1 MPWCGGNMVSNL
13 IDSKLLENHKVEIK
27 SYFETWLSLQIPR
40 RIRQMDDSEV
50 HINAFMV
57 NTWLNNNNCEIT
69 QKSGRIIHPQEK
81 ATLMINLTGNGIR
94 IFVEQWEVCNKIL
107 EENKTDLS
115 NDIDVVNKYAAILG
129 IDIVREWWQKEGQK
143 AYKEDLFSLMRK

>member
-13 IDSKLLENHKVEIK
+13 IDSKLLEKHKLEIK

-50 HINAFMV
+50 HINAFME
-57 NTWLNNNNCEIT
+57 NTWLNNNNCEII

-81 ATLMINLTGNGIR
+81 ATLMIKLTGNGIR
-94 IFVEQWEVCNKIL
+94 TFVEQWEVCNKIL
-107 EENKTDLS
+107 EEHKTDLS
-115 NDIDVVNKYAAILG
+115 NNIDVVNKYAAILG

-143 AYKEDLFSLMRK
+143 AYTEDLFSLMRK